1 MELQDELNSLEKE
14 LEEKTNRYFELLE
27 IKESYEI

>member
-1 MELQDELNSLEKE
+1 MELQEELNELEKE

-27 IKESYEI
+27 IKESYEK